1 VLTALLGL
9 AAGWPAPV
17 VLGLVAALLLAESG
31 TVAGVFLP
39 GTTLL
44 LGLGLWSDAAG
55 VPSVP
60 VIAVSATATVAGAH
74 IGWWQGRRRR
84 GTTTDGS
91 AAPTSRRRRLVDAA
105 GHLLE
110 DRGSAARTAVLAM
123 GHWASA
129 ARSVLP
135 WIAGRSGV
143 PYRVAGPALAVSGTA
158 WATTLVIVGDRLRS
172 QVLSPAGV
180 APVLVLLAVLGGL
193 AWFSRSPSRRWS
205 RPRLRA

>member
-1 VLTALLGL
+1 VLA
-9 AAGWPAPV
+9 
-17 VLGLVAALLLAESG
+17 
-31 TVAGVFLP
+31 VFLP
-39 GTTLL
+39 GTSLL

-55 VPSVP
+55 VPSAP

-84 GTTTDGS
+84 GTTDGS
-91 AAPTSRRRRLVDAA
+91 AAPTSRRRRLVATA

-110 DRGSAARTAVLAM
+110 DRGSAARTTVLAM

-143 PYRVAGPALAVSGTA
+143 PYRVAGPALAVSGAA
-158 WATTLVIVGDRLRS
+158 WAATLVIAGDRLRS
-172 QVLSPAGV
+172 EGLSPAGV

-193 AWFSRSPSRRWS
+193 AWFSRCPRRRWS
-205 RPRLRA
+205 RPRLRS